1 MMKIIATLAILL
13 ISFSSIGQTNSG
25 DYLKQY
31 YIAKDSINELTFI
44 DKIQFNNFISTFEDK
59 EGFELPK
66 FFIIDNSGKLLKHK
80 LDVRIS
86 ECGKGDVNE
95 LRKKYF
101 KNLPTLEELNNFFNE
116 DLQLPVENNFVIV
129 FIWHE
134 AMDKYN
140 KHTFETYQTWKENN
154 NMKFYFLDLNM
165 G

>member
-1 MMKIIATLAILL
+1 MNIIATLALLL

>member
-1 MMKIIATLAILL
+1 MNIIATLALLL

-31 YIAKDSINELTFI
+31 DIAKDSINELTFI

-116 DLQLPVENNFVIV
+116 ELQLPVENNFVIV

>member
-1 MMKIIATLAILL
+1 MMKIFSTIAIFL
-13 ISFSSIGQTNSG
+13 ISFTSIGQINS
-25 DYLKQY
+25 DTYLKQY
-31 YIAKDSINELTFI
+31 DITKDSINELTFI
-44 DKIQFNNFISTFEDK
+44 DKIKFNNFISTFEDK

-101 KNLPTLEELNNFFNE
+101 KNLPTIEELNKFFNE
-116 DLQLPVENNFVIV
+116 KLELPLENNFIIV

-140 KHTFETYQTWKENN
+140 KHTFETYHTWKENN
-154 NMKFYFLDLNM
+154 NTKFYFLNLNR

>member
-1 MMKIIATLAILL
+1 MKIIAILAILL

>member
-1 MMKIIATLAILL
+1 MKIIATLAILL